1 MRFAAVMRWFLI
13 TLALVLAAIAG
24 WIHFRFGT
32 VGLEQILLNL
42 PTSGAES
49 TGNGELVVEGLG
61 IGVALPLLLAA
72 LALLAATMVR
82 RRRPPRPARRPW
94 ALPLLAFTTSLAVFA
109 SVAGVPE
116 YASALLLDRSIAP
129 YYLRPQVDGTAT
141 TPRNLI
147 TIYLE
152 SGENTYGDES
162 VFGQNLLEDLDAA
175 TAGWARFDGL
185 QQYPGGGWTM
195 SGLVSTMCGIPL
207 KSRSLVDGMHLNNL
221 GEEVTSYL
229 PGATCLGDIL
239 AGQGYTNVFLGGANS
254 RFAGK
259 DTLLASHGYHRVLGL
274 TDWEADGESRSQ
286 VSAWGLS
293 DRRLLAHAEEE
304 VDDLRAAG
312 EPFNLTVLT
321 LDTHEPGG
329 AFPGCTTPDDAAMKT
344 AIRCSMRAVA
354 GFLGHLE
361 STGALE
367 DTVVVVMGDH
377 LKATSEGGAF
387 KADLDARPSRTII
400 YRVWSPETFT
410 FARDH
415 ADQLS
420 VLPTTLELLGFD
432 VAEGRAGLGVSF
444 VNQHPVGNTA
454 VGLTDDDYRKL
465 VSSPSSELYKEFWG
479 GQEPAMAS
487 VAPSHRGAQPTMPAT
502 APAR

>member
-1 MRFAAVMRWFLI
+1 MADSGGRSLRLGPVIRWFLI
-13 TLALVLAAIAG
+13 TLALVLLAIAG
-24 WIHFRFGT
+24 WIYFRFGT

-42 PTSGAES
+42 PTEGADS

-61 IGVALPLLLAA
+61 IGIALPLALAGS
-72 LALLAATMVR
+72 ALLAGSMLR
-82 RRRPPRPARRPW
+82 RRRGPRPAGRPW
-94 ALPLLAFTTSLAVFA
+94 AFPVLAFATSLTVFL

-116 YASALLLDRSIAP
+116 YAAALLLDRSIAP
-129 YYLRPQVDGTAT
+129 YYLRPQVGTDARS
-141 TPRNLI
+141 PRNLV

-162 VFGQNLLEDLDAA
+162 VLGQNLLEDLDDA
-175 TAGWARFDGL
+175 TDGWARFDGL

-195 SGLVSTMCGIPL
+195 SGLVSTECGIPL

-221 GEEVTSYL
+221 GEELTSYL
-229 PGATCLGDIL
+229 PGATCLGDVL
-239 AGQGYTNVFLGGANS
+239 AARGYTNVFLGGANA

-259 DTLLASHGYHRVLGL
+259 DTFLAGHGYDRVLGL
-274 TDWEADGESRSQ
+274 TDWESDGESRSQ

-293 DRRLLAHAEEE
+293 DRRVFAHAEQE
-304 VDDLRAAG
+304 VDDLRANG
-312 EPFNLTVLT
+312 EPFNLTILT

-329 AFPGCTTPDDAAMKT
+329 VFPGCSTPDAVAMKT

-354 GFLGHLE
+354 GFIEHLKA
-361 STGALE
+361 TGALE

-387 KADLDARPSRTII
+387 KAELEAFPSRTII
-400 YRVWSPETFT
+400 YRAWSPDGVTFG
-410 FARDH
+410 RDR
-415 ADQLS
+415 ADQFS

-432 VAEGRAGLGVSF
+432 LPDGRAGLGVSF
-444 VNQHPVGNTA
+444 VNQHPVSGTA
-454 VGLTDDDYRKL
+454 IDLPENDYRTV

-479 GQEPAMAS
+479 GQEPEMTPP
-487 VAPSHRGAQPTMPAT
+487 PSAT
-502 APAR
+502 PR